1 MRVSF
6 QKKTAEQSAPSN
18 RAGATSKKANN
29 NNNNSSHSTHSVEA
43 ADTPTD
49 DLEASAY
56 TLFNVTCSPSKPF
69 IATLQ
74 IEGAD
79 VPMEVDTGASMT
91 LISKATFDKLWSA
104 EMAPTLNPTS
114 SKL

>member
-1 MRVSF
+1 M
-6 QKKTAEQSAPSN
+6 
-18 RAGATSKKANN
+18 
-29 NNNNSSHSTHSVEA
+29 EA

-49 DLEASAY
+49 DLKASAY

-69 IATLQ
+69 IVTLQ
-74 IEGAD
+74 IEGAN

-91 LISKATFDKLWSA
+91 LISQATFNKLWSA

-114 SKL
+114 SKLRTYTGEKIEVKGAANVNVSFQEQHKQLELLVVR